1 MLPMKNIINV
11 FKRAGKEFGQDDIG
25 SMAAALAFATF
36 SSIFPLV
43 LFIIS
48 LLTFFLNSQ
57 DASQFVLTRLPNIGG
72 SDAEVL
78 RKTISGIVEA
88 KGAATGLA
96 ALIGLIS
103 LLVSASGVFS
113 TLQTAVNRA
122 FDCTKAGSL
131 VKDKVI
137 AFLLVLGVAAVML
150 ISTAISTLLNG
161 IQQGTAGIIG
171 QFPLL
176 WQIVSLI
183 VSLALM
189 TGILTVLFHTLP
201 RCSVDWQD
209 VWPAALLTAVF
220 WEIFRQ
226 AFAFYLGHFANYQ
239 AVYGALGSIIAIQ
252 TWILLSSMILLF
264 GAEFASEYAG
274 EREDMAG
281 EKSRAAAEEA
291 ARQRR
296 AAAAQKAADQRVQ
309 TGARTRRADERRT
322 QVTALGGV
330 PPQEHGMVF
339 AVAAGVA
346 GLLGLLGKLLGGRS
360 RA

>member
-1 MLPMKNIINV
+1 MLPMKNLFNV
-11 FKRAGKEFGQDDIG
+11 FKRAGMEFGKDDIG
-25 SMAAALAFATF
+25 NMAAALAFATF
-36 SSIFPLV
+36 FSIFPLI

-48 LLTFFLNSQ
+48 LLTFFLNSK
-57 DASQFVLTRLPNIGG
+57 DAAQFVLTRLPNIGG

-78 RKTISGIVEA
+78 RKTITDIVDS
-88 KGAATGLA
+88 KGAGTGFA
-96 ALIGLIS
+96 AVVGLVS
-103 LLVSASGVFS
+103 LLFSASGVFG

-137 AFLLVLGVAAVML
+137 AFLLVLGVAVVML
-150 ISTAISTLLNG
+150 ISTAISTVLNG

-176 WQIVSLI
+176 WQIIGLI

-209 VWPAALLTAVF
+209 MWPAALLTAVA

-239 AVYGALGSIIAIQ
+239 AVYGTLGSIIAIQ
-252 TWILLSSMILLF
+252 TWILLSSMILLY
-264 GAEFASEYAG
+264 GAEFASEYAS
-274 EREDMAG
+274 ERQDLAG
-281 EKSRAAAEEA
+281 AKSRTAAEEA
-291 ARQRR
+291 ARRRR
-296 AAAAQKAADQRVQ
+296 AAAAQKVEEQRVQ
-309 TGARTRRADERRT
+309 AGHLARRADERRT
-322 QVTALGGV
+322 QVTGLAGV

-346 GLLGLLGKLLGGRS
+346 GLLGVLGKLISGRG

>member
-1 MLPMKNIINV
+1 MLPMKNIFNV
-11 FKRAGKEFGQDDIG
+11 FMRAGKEFGQDDIG
-25 SMAAALAFATF
+25 SMALALAFATF
-36 SSIFPLV
+36 SSLFPLI

-48 LLTFFLNSQ
+48 LLTFVLNPK
-57 DASQFVLTRLPNIGG
+57 DASDFVLTRLPNIGG
-72 SDAEVL
+72 SDAAVL
-78 RKTISGIVEA
+78 QKTISDIVA
-88 KGAATGLA
+88 SKGAGTGLA
-96 ALIGLIS
+96 AIIGLLS
-103 LLVSASGVFS
+103 LMFSASGVFA
-113 TLQTAVNRA
+113 TLQTAINRA

-131 VKDKVI
+131 IKDKVI

-150 ISTAISTLLNG
+150 ISTAISTVLNG

-176 WQIVSLI
+176 WQIISLI
-183 VSLALM
+183 VSLGLM

-209 VWPAALLTAVF
+209 VWPAAALTAIG
-220 WEIFRQ
+220 WEVFRQ
-226 AFAFYLGHFANYQ
+226 IFAYYLGHFANYQ
-239 AVYGALGSIIAIQ
+239 AVYGALGSIIAVQ
-252 TWILLSSMILLF
+252 TWILFSSMILLY

-274 EREDMAG
+274 ERTDMAG

-291 ARQRR
+291 ARRRR
-296 AAAAQKAADQRVQ
+296 AAAAQKAEDQRVQ
-309 TGARTRRADERRT
+309 AGNLARRVDARRSQAA
-322 QVTALGGV
+322 ALGGV

-346 GLLGLLGKLLGGRS
+346 GLLGLLGKLLGGRN

>member
-1 MLPMKNIINV
+1 MLPMKNIFNV
-11 FKRAGKEFGQDDIG
+11 FKRAGQEFGNDDIG
-25 SMAAALAFATF
+25 NMAASLAFATF
-36 SSIFPLV
+36 FSIFPLI

-48 LLTFFLNSQ
+48 LLTFFLNKD
-57 DASQFVLTRLPNIGG
+57 DATQFVLSRMPNVGG
-72 SDAEVL
+72 SDATVL
-78 RKTISGIVEA
+78 QKTITDVIAA
-88 KGAATGLA
+88 KGAGTGIA
-96 ALIGLIS
+96 AIIGLVS
-103 LLVSASGVFS
+103 LLFSASGVFG
-113 TLQTAVNRA
+113 TLQAAVNRA

-131 VKDKVI
+131 IKDKVI
-137 AFLLVLGVAAVML
+137 AFLLVLGVVVVML
-150 ISTAISTLLNG
+150 ISTAISTVLNS
-161 IQQGTAGIIG
+161 IQAGTAGIIG

-176 WQIVSLI
+176 WQILSLI

-209 VWPAALLTAVF
+209 VWPAALLTAVA

-252 TWILLSSMILLF
+252 TWILLSAMILLF

-274 EREDMAG
+274 ERDDMAG
-281 EKSRAAAEEA
+281 EKSRLAAEEA
-291 ARQRR
+291 ARKRR
-296 AAAAQKAADQRVQ
+296 AAAAQKAEDQRVQ
-309 TGARTRRADERRT
+309 AGTRVRRADERRA

>member
-1 MLPMKNIINV
+1 MLPLKNIFNV

-25 SMAAALAFATF
+25 NMAAALAFATF
-36 SSIFPLV
+36 ASIFPLI

-48 LLTFFLNSQ
+48 LLTFFLDQKSAA
-57 DASQFVLTRLPNIGG
+57 DFVLTRMPNPGG
-72 SDAEVL
+72 SDASVL
-78 RKTISGIVEA
+78 TKTITDVIAA
-88 KGAATGLA
+88 KGPGTGIAAI
-96 ALIGLIS
+96 IGLVS
-103 LLVSASGVFS
+103 LLVSASGVFG
-113 TLQTAVNRA
+113 TLQAAVNRA

-137 AFLLVLGVAAVML
+137 AFLLVLGVAVVML
-150 ISTAISTLLNG
+150 ISTAISTVLNG

-176 WQIVSLI
+176 WQIIGLL

-209 VWPAALLTAVF
+209 VWPAAALTAIG

-226 AFAFYLGHFANYQ
+226 IFAFYLGNFANYQ

-252 TWILLSSMILLF
+252 TWILFSSMILLF

-274 EREDMAG
+274 ERTDMAG

-291 ARQRR
+291 ARKRR
-296 AAAAQKAADQRVQ
+296 AAAAQKVEDQRVQ
-309 TGARTRRADERRT
+309 AGNLARRVDERRT
-322 QVTALGGV
+322 RVTGLGGV

-346 GLLGLLGKLLGGRS
+346 GLLGLLGKLLGGRG